1 MEGRVAKIDAAIIEG
16 EENEHKKKQALQVLN
31 RNEQVYKR

>member
-1 MEGRVAKIDAAIIEG
+1 MEGRVAKFNAIIEG
-16 EENEHKKKQALQVLN
+16 EENEQKKKQALQVLN